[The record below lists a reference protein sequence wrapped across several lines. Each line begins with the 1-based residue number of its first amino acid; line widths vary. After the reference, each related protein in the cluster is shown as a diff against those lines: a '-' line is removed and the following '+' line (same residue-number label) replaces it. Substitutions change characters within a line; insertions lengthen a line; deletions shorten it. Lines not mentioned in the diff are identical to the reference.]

1 MWEEGDPAASIDCL
15 VCLSG
20 LAAEMGRFEPAAKL
34 IGATDRL
41 RESLGMALNP
51 DDDEMTGRSEVHAR
65 LGADRTAEILAAGRR
80 LSPSETVDFA
90 RALAAELLSS
100 ADSSP
105 APTALHGLT
114 PREAEVLRLIAA
126 GHSNRQI
133 GEALFISPRTA
144 QTSANEPCHSKQ
156 LLPRRARSR
165 PTLWRME

>member
-1 MWEEGDPAASIDCL
+1 
-15 VCLSG
+15 
-20 LAAEMGRFEPAAKL
+20 
-34 IGATDRL
+34 
-41 RESLGMALNP
+41 
-51 DDDEMTGRSEVHAR
+51 MTGRSEVHAR

-126 GHSNRQI
+126 GRSNQQI

-144 QTSANEPCHSKQ
+144 QNHVTHVLAK
-156 LLPRRARSR
+156 LGLPVAHGRRRIRPHPRARLIPRSIL
-165 PTLWRME
+165 PS